1 MDKTK
6 KFILVISATGTQ
18 GRAVT
23 RLLLQEGFP
32 VRILVR
38 NPDSHA
44 AQELIKAGAQAY
56 QGDLSDPKSIEA
68 ALHGIN
74 AVYSILP
81 VDMGDNDLELTAGL
95 ALINAA
101 KKAGIQQFVHA
112 SVANAGTHE
121 SFPRWGTGYW
131 NERYWLFKWQIE
143 EAIHKADF
151 PYWTILKPVSFM
163 ENLLPPLRDIIF
175 PQFKEGKLVTAQK
188 ADRKWN
194 WVTVED
200 TAKFA
205 YAAFTDPEKFNK
217 QSIEIASDALTLEE
231 ASQVLTKVFG
241 RKFEFISMSPE
252 KAIENG
258 VLPFVVRTQEL
269 CNETDVYHA
278 DFEILKQYGI
288 PLTSLEK
295 WLTEHID
302 QFQDVL
308 NA

>member
-6 KFILVISATGTQ
+6 KSILVISATGTQ

-23 RLLLQEGFP
+23 RLLLKEGFP

-38 NPDSHA
+38 NPNSA
-44 AQELIKAGAQAY
+44 VAQELIKAGAQAS

-81 VDMGDNDLELTAGL
+81 VAFGDDDLELTGGL

-101 KKAGIQQFVHA
+101 RKAGVEQFVHA
-112 SVANAGTHE
+112 SVASAGTHE
-121 SFPRWGTGYW
+121 SFPRWGTGCW
-131 NERYWLFKWQIE
+131 NEKYWIVKWQIE
-143 EAIHKADF
+143 EAIHKAGF
-151 PYWTILKPVSFM
+151 PYWTILKPVPFM
-163 ENLLPPLRDIIF
+163 ENLLAPVRNIIF

-188 ADRKWN
+188 SGRKWN

-200 TAKFA
+200 TAKFV
-205 YAAFTDPEKFNK
+205 YAVLTDPEKFNK
-217 QSIEIASDALTLEE
+217 QNIEIASDSLTHEE
-231 ASQVLTKVFG
+231 ASQVMTKVFG

-258 VLPFVVRTQEL
+258 VHPFAVKSAEL
-269 CNETDVYHA
+269 CNETNVHHV

-295 WLTEHID
+295 WLTEHLD
-302 QFQDVL
+302 QFQDVV